1 MCWLAQGGICR
12 RLCKP
17 GVVQWQ
23 RAQGKGHPTPDV
35 WILPSLTEMKL
46 LKGCLGHGGTE
57 TKENILLF
65 FLSLLQYL
73 RCSLGFPLPH
83 PLASCSVA
91 EAQNVDLPRCGVARM
106 SDQLKAMCWEEV

>member
-35 WILPSLTEMKL
+35 WILPPLTEMKL
-46 LKGCLGHGGTE
+46 LKGCLGHGGTGR
-57 TKENILLF
+57 KENILLC
-65 FLSLLQYL
+65 FLH
-73 RCSLGFPLPH
+73 CNT
-83 PLASCSVA
+83 CVA
-91 EAQNVDLPRCGVARM
+91 PCAFLCPVLWPAAVWQKHTILICRDVV
-106 SDQLKAMCWEEV
+106 